1 MKAALTAYTIKEG
14 YVMRKIFI
22 ALGVFFLM
30 ATAASG
36 ADPVRVGF
44 ISVLSGP
51 LAPIGQSELNATKM
65 AVEDAGP
72 VLGQKV
78 ELYPKDH
85 QYNPGLANERA
96 KELYEKDKADMIVGC
111 SNSAA
116 ALAVSDQSARHER
129 VFMSTS
135 AGTTDLIGKNRYTFK
150 LNYNDYMLAAT
161 LGAWG
166 AKNLGKRWYTIT
178 TDYAWGHD
186 LLKHFTSA
194 LKAEGGQ
201 HVGNDMVPVNTS
213 DYSPYILKA
222 AQAKPDV
229 LVLLNVGKDAANA
242 TKAAVEYGLK
252 KNVKIMHALLFEL
265 DIKGSGIQ
273 TFAGDYT
280 AAPWNWVVNQP
291 GTKEWADRYYKA
303 YGDRPTFMA
312 AAAYSATRQYLEAV
326 KRAGSKE
333 PDKIIKALEGSTYK
347 DFFVNPG
354 YIRPED
360 HLEVVKAYLLRVK
373 QPAQLKEKEDY
384 FEVVGELSAD
394 KAQPPIGLFKTLK

>member
-1 MKAALTAYTIKEG
+1 
-14 YVMRKIFI
+14 MRKMFV

-30 ATAASG
+30 TTAASG

-65 AVEDAGP
+65 AVEDVGP

-78 ELYPKDH
+78 ELYSKDH

-96 KELYEKDKADMIVGC
+96 KELYEKDKADVIVGC

-116 ALAVSDQSARHER
+116 ALAVSDQAARHQR
-129 VFMSTS
+129 IFMSTS
-135 AGTTDLIGKNRYTFK
+135 AGTTDLIGKNKYTFK

>member
-1 MKAALTAYTIKEG
+1 MKKLLLALVLLTAMVSVT
-14 YVMRKIFI
+14 F
-22 ALGVFFLM
+22 A
-30 ATAASG
+30 

-51 LAPIGQSELNATKM
+51 LATIGMSELNATKM
-65 AVEDAGP
+65 AVEDFGA
-72 VLGQKV
+72 VLGAKV

-85 QYNPGLANERA
+85 SYNPGLANERA
-96 KELYEKDKADMIVGC
+96 KELYEKDKVDVIVAC

-116 ALAVSDQSARHER
+116 ALAVSDQAARHKKI
-129 VFMSTS
+129 FMSTS

-150 LNYNDYMLAAT
+150 MNYNDYMLAAT

-166 AKNLGKRWYTIT
+166 AKNLGKKWYTIT

-186 LLKHFTSA
+186 LLKHFTNA

-213 DYSPYILKA
+213 DYSPFILKA
-222 AQAKPDV
+222 AKANPDV
-229 LVLLNVGKDAANA
+229 LVLLNVGKDAANS

-252 KNVKIMHALLFEL
+252 NKVKIMHALLFEL
-265 DIKGSGIQ
+265 DIKGSGIEV
-273 TFAGDYT
+273 FAGNYT

-312 AAAYSATRQYLEAV
+312 AAAYSATRRYLDAV
-326 KRAGSKE
+326 KRAGSKDPE
-333 PDKIIKALEGSTYK
+333 KVIAALEGSK
-347 DFFVNPG
+347 SQDFFANPSF
-354 YIRPED
+354 IRPQD
-360 HLEVVKAYLLRVK
+360 HLDVTKAYLLRVK
-373 QPAQLKEKEDY
+373 QPNQMKEKEDY
-384 FEVVGELSAD
+384 FEVVGELAPE
-394 KAQPPIGLFKTLK
+394 KAQPPVGLFKTLK

>member
-1 MKAALTAYTIKEG
+1 MKKVLLPLAVL
-14 YVMRKIFI
+14 
-22 ALGVFFLM
+22 FLF
-30 ATAASG
+30 ASG
-36 ADPVRVGF
+36 SWAADPVRVGF
-44 ISVLSGP
+44 VSVLSGP
-51 LAPIGQSELNATKM
+51 LAPIGSSELNATKM
-65 AVEDAGP
+65 AVEDFGP

-78 ELYPKDH
+78 ELYSKDH
-85 QYNPGLANERA
+85 NYNPGLANERA
-96 KELYEKDKADMIVGC
+96 KELYEKDKVDVIVGC

-116 ALAVSDQSARHER
+116 ALAVSDQAARHKR
-129 VFMSTS
+129 LFMSTA

-150 LNYNDYMLAAT
+150 LNYNDYMLATTA
-161 LGAWG
+161 GVWG
-166 AKNLGKRWYTIT
+166 ARNLGKRWYTIT

-186 LLKHFTSA
+186 LLKHFTNA
-194 LKAEGGQ
+194 LKAEGGV

-229 LVLLNVGKDAANA
+229 LVLLNVGKDAANS

-252 KNVKIMHALLFEL
+252 KSVKIVHALLFEL
-265 DIKGSGIQ
+265 DIKGSGIE

-291 GTKEWADRYYKA
+291 GTKEWADRYYKV

-312 AAAYSATRQYLEAV
+312 AAAYSATQQYLEAV
-326 KRAGSKE
+326 KRAGSKD
-333 PDKIIKALEGSTYK
+333 PDKVIKALEGSTYK

-360 HLEVVKAYLLRVK
+360 HLEVAKAYLLRVK
-373 QPAQLKEKEDY
+373 QPNQVKEKEDF

-394 KAQPPIGLFKTLK
+394 KAQPPVGLFKTIK